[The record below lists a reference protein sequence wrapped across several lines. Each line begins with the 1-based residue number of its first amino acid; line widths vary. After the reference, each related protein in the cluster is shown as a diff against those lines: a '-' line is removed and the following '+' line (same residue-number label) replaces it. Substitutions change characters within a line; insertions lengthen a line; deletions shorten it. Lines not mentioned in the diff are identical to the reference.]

1 MRVETVGDGPAQIA
15 VIGGIHG
22 DEPCGV
28 HAVETL
34 LDEDPEFQRAVK
46 FVIAN
51 ERAIEA
57 DTRYVDEDLNR
68 AFPGDPDGDTHESRL
83 AHRLGR
89 EVADCQIL
97 ALHSTQSYGGKFALV
112 DRVREFERRVCPHL
126 SVDAVVETCD
136 FTEGRLFEVS
146 RRLVEVECGYQRSE
160 TAAENAV
167 DITRE
172 FLAATGALPERVS
185 ATADGRE
192 EERPIYRLTEP
203 MPKVAADAYE
213 VFATNFSRVAAGQT
227 YAAADEQEYVAE
239 EPFYPVLLSAY
250 GYEDVFGYSA
260 DRVGTLDA

>member
-34 LDEDPEFQRAVK
+34 LEAEPDLERAVK
-46 FVIAN
+46 FIVAN
-51 ERAIEA
+51 EEAIEA
-57 DTRYVDEDLNR
+57 DTRYVEEDLNR
-68 AFPGDPDGDTHESRL
+68 AFPGDPDGDTHERRL
-83 AHRLGR
+83 AHRLSQ

-112 DRVREFERRVCPHL
+112 DRVHEFERRVCPHL

-136 FTEGRLFEVS
+136 FKEGRLFEVS

-172 FLAATGALPERVS
+172 FLAATGALPETV
-185 ATADGRE
+185 APTADGGT

-203 MPKVAADAYE
+203 MPKAAADAYE
-213 VFATNFSRVAAGQT
+213 VFATNFARVTAGQT
-227 YAAADEQEYVAE
+227 YAAADEREYVAE
-239 EPFYPVLLSAY
+239 EPFYPILLSAY
-250 GYEDVFGYSA
+250 GYEDVFGYA
-260 DRVGTLDA
+260 ANRVGTMEM